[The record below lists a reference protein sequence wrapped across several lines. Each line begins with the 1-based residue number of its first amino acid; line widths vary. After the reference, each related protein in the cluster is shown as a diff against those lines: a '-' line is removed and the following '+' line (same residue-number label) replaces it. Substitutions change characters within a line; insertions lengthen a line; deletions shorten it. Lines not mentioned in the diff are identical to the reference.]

1 MSNNTQW
8 RIRHP
13 RTGEAAG
20 VEVYAGD
27 QFICQMTHH
36 PDQSQAAKDNASRI
50 VACMNAC
57 EGYSTEQ
64 LESLAGGN
72 VKREVTLYADKLC
85 GAENRYLKAELSRDQ
100 LLAALEALLEHEG
113 TVDVTGIGDLPSDAL
128 QTALNQAQAVIA
140 AVKAD
145 R

>member
-1 MSNNTQW
+1 
-8 RIRHP
+8 
-13 RTGEAAG
+13 
-20 VEVYAGD
+20 
-27 QFICQMTHH
+27 
-36 PDQSQAAKDNASRI
+36 
-50 VACMNAC
+50 
-57 EGYSTEQ
+57 
-64 LESLAGGN
+64 
-72 VKREVTLYADKLC
+72 VTLYADKLC